1 MGGLDAMKVLT
12 TFLLFA
18 TTLPAF
24 GNSFDVY
31 AVQFDQP
38 AIVYLDP
45 NGNTI
50 LHESYPLNPILGF
63 TPILTFGF
71 IQPLGS
77 TFTWT
82 ISLTLAGLAYAPQS
96 GTYTCDPQITPCT
109 NGGSW
114 YTPFLTPVPGIVTV
128 TVNGETETFHFQY
141 SVFETP
147 APEPTTLLLVRA

>member
-82 ISLTLAGLAYAPQS
+82 ISLTLAGRRTPRNLGRIPVIPKLRLVQMAVA
-96 GTYTCDPQITPCT
+96 GTHLSSHPSQ
-109 NGGSW
+109 
-114 YTPFLTPVPGIVTV
+114 V
-128 TVNGETETFHFQY
+128 
-141 SVFETP
+141 
-147 APEPTTLLLVRA
+147 